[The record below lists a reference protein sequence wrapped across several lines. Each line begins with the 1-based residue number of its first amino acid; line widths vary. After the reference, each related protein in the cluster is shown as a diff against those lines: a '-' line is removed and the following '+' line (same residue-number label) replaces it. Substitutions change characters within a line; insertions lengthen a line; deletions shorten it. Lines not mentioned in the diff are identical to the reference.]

1 MKIDPIS
8 KCFVAAACAL
18 LLTAISVRAD
28 GLWKAGTAKAVITP
42 TEKMWLA
49 GFSNRTNPATGEK
62 LMDLWVKGLAL
73 EDASGHRAVILTAD
87 LLGIPQNVYQ
97 HVRTAIGKKFAL
109 QPDQILLCASHTH
122 CGPVLRDALYDIYP
136 LDQSQRNLIEK
147 YTTQLESHMIEVV
160 GAAIADLAPARIT
173 SGQGTTAFAVNRRNN
188 LEPKVPDMIAAG
200 DLKGPVDH
208 SVPVLAVYT
217 PDGKLKSVL
226 FGYACHNTTLQ
237 LSEWSGD
244 YAGFAQ
250 LALEK
255 NHPGAQAMF
264 FMGCGGDQ
272 NALPRHEIYLSQRYG
287 HMLASA
293 VEEVLVAPPHN
304 LPPEL
309 ITKMKTITLP
319 FGTPLTVNE
328 LQTLKN
334 DSQPPTRRWATRWLE
349 FLQSGKTPAHD
360 YSFPLQAWEFGGQQ
374 LLLTLGGEPVVD
386 YANKF
391 KQSFGAQTWVAGYCN
406 DVMTY
411 IPSLRVLLEDA
422 VTKPGA
428 RWGYEGSYCFVV
440 YGLPAKRWGENVED
454 LITSGAKE
462 LVGEIKK

>member
-1 MKIDPIS
+1 MKIDRIS
-8 KCFVAAACAL
+8 KCFVVAACSL

-97 HVRTAIGKKFAL
+97 HVSTAISKKFAL

-136 LDQSQRNLIEK
+136 LDQAQRDLIET
-147 YTTQLESHMIEVV
+147 YTAQLEAHMIEVA
-160 GAAIADLAPARIT
+160 GKAIADLAPARIT

-188 LEPKVPDMIAAG
+188 PEPKVQDMITAG

-250 LALEK
+250 IALEK

-304 LPPEL
+304 LPAEL
-309 ITKMKTITLP
+309 ITKMKMVTLP
-319 FGTPLTVNE
+319 FGAPLTVDE

-334 DSQPPTRRWATRWLE
+334 DSQPPTRRWAARWME
-349 FLQSGKTPAHD
+349 FLQSGKTPPRD
-360 YSFPLQAWEFGGQQ
+360 YPFPIQAWEFGGQQ

-391 KQSFGAQTWVAGYCN
+391 KQSFGKQTWVAGYCN

-411 IPSLRVLLEDA
+411 IPSLRVLREDS

-454 LITSGAKE
+454 LITSGAEE
-462 LVGEIKK
+462 LVWAIKK

>member
-1 MKIDPIS
+1 MKIDQIS
-8 KCFVAAACAL
+8 KCLVIAACTL
-18 LLTAISVRAD
+18 LLTAISVSAD
-28 GLWKAGTAKAVITP
+28 ALWKAGTAKAIITP
-42 TEKMWLA
+42 KERMWLA
-49 GFSNRTNPATGEK
+49 GFSNRTNPATGHK

-73 EDASGHRAVILTAD
+73 EDASGHRAVVLTAD

-97 HVRTAIGKKFAL
+97 HVSAAIGKKFAL

-136 LDQSQRNLIEK
+136 LDRVQRDLIET
-147 YTTQLESHMIEVV
+147 YTAQLQAQMIDVA
-160 GAAIADLAPARIT
+160 GAAIANLAPARIT

-188 LEPKVPDMIAAG
+188 LEPKVQDMIAAG

-250 LALEK
+250 IALEK
-255 NHPGAQAMF
+255 NHPGVQAMF

-319 FGTPLTVNE
+319 FGAPLTIDE
-328 LQTLKN
+328 LQILKN
-334 DSQPPTRRWATRWLE
+334 DAQPPTRRWASRWLE
-349 FLQSGKTPAHD
+349 FLQSGKTPARD
-360 YSFPLQAWEFGGQQ
+360 YPFPIQAWKFGRQQ

-391 KQSFGAQTWVAGYCN
+391 KQSFGKQTWVAGYCN

-411 IPSLRVLLEDA
+411 IPSLRVLREDS

-454 LITSGAKE
+454 LITSGAEE
-462 LVGEIKK
+462 LVSEIKK